1 MAFRNSLFF
10 LLFGLMTI
18 NNVTAAPTDTTPS
31 QQPIN
36 ISLFQN
42 NLAQVNTILEKVVG
56 KSLLRKLNLSLL
68 TELANGSH
76 DLRESIRGTLKK
88 KDAYSFNASD
98 FNNLKV
104 LLKAINAP
112 GALVSKVA
120 FRKTVKDFPADAKQS
135 INISLNSILKMSV
148 GIMAKAKENTKEI
161 LIQPIIAEEQS
172 FAFGPA
178 VSHQLTPIA
187 MCYVDLAFFNQTGGG
202 DKAVMRN
209 IGTLKLLLLGKA
221 QVVDKVKIYSM
232 SDANKE
238 KLVERIFN
246 KERSK
251 SRPSGQELT
260 NEMIYQ
266 IYDRVRGEI
275 LKKINPQFN
284 CDTVKQ
290 QFGQ

>member
-1 MAFRNSLFF
+1 
-10 LLFGLMTI
+10 MTI
-18 NNVTAAPTDTTPS
+18 NNATAAHTDTISS
-31 QQPIN
+31 QQSID

-42 NLAQVNTILEKVVG
+42 NLTQVNTILEKVVG
-56 KSLLRKLNLSLL
+56 KNLLRKLNLSLL

-88 KDAYSFNASD
+88 KDAYSFNVSD
-98 FNNLKV
+98 FNNLKA
-104 LLKAINAP
+104 LLKAINVP

-135 INISLNSILKMSV
+135 INISLQSILKMSA
-148 GIMAKAKENTKEI
+148 GIMAKTKENTKEI
-161 LIQPIIAEEQS
+161 LMQPIVAEEQS

-178 VSHQLTPIA
+178 VSNQLTPIA

-202 DKAVMRN
+202 EKSVMRN

-221 QVVDKVKIYSM
+221 QVVDRVKVYSM

-238 KLVERIFN
+238 KLADKMFI

-251 SRPSGQELT
+251 SRSLGQELT

-275 LKKINPQFN
+275 LKKINPQFS